1 MIMMMTMMMMKI
13 KMVGWLWRV
22 ALTATI
28 LADPLDGG
36 DNNHAHDHDEA
47 NDHDYDHEEDDGVI
61 MQRGSD
67 HLGVQGRRRNIQTI
81 FDPRF
86 IKPSQ
91 ILQLTWKSL
100 TTYFGLGS
108 LTISKPYKLKI
119 CPFGLTNTY
128 IEWSTVISETIVIE
142 KGKENVNQPISRI
155 CRKKLIATF
164 LGASSEAKAK
174 NLNVAKKF
182 CHLFRAVQKWP
193 NSIC

>member
-1 MIMMMTMMMMKI
+1 MMMIIVVTMTIKMMMIMMMTIMMMKI
-13 KMVGWLWRV
+13 EMVGWLWRV

-67 HLGVQGRRRNIQTI
+67 HLGVQGRRRNNLTI

-91 ILQLTWKSL
+91 ILQMTWKSP
-100 TTYFGLGS
+100 T
-108 LTISKPYKLKI
+108 K
-119 CPFGLTNTY
+119 
-128 IEWSTVISETIVIE
+128 
-142 KGKENVNQPISRI
+142 
-155 CRKKLIATF
+155 
-164 LGASSEAKAK
+164 
-174 NLNVAKKF
+174 
-182 CHLFRAVQKWP
+182 
-193 NSIC
+193 